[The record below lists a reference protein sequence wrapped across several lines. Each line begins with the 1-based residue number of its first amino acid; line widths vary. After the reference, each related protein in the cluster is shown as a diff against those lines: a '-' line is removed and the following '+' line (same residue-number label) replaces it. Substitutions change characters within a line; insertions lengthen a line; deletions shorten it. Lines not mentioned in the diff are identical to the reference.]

1 MEHRVSNC
9 GKTAHILTLHNHQ
22 NASVILTLHFQQS
35 CTLEFFF
42 LNHST
47 NGYSKWVYQARLPS
61 QKEFI
66 FPCQIH
72 VSWKKSSVSRFSKH
86 PDEPRSDHMDG
97 FITAVMWLE
106 KGEREQKDLGGG
118 GERPFIPRLDN
129 HWTKRKKRK
138 MIKRQVT
145 PVSIYSVGKIRFPL
159 L

>member
-35 CTLEFFF
+35 CTLNFFF

-106 KGEREQKDLGGG
+106 KGEREQKDLG
-118 GERPFIPRLDN
+118 E
-129 HWTKRKKRK
+129 KKAFYTSLG
-138 MIKRQVT
+138 Q
-145 PVSIYSVGKIRFPL
+145 SL
-159 L
+159 N

>member
-42 LNHST
+42 SQPQH
-47 NGYSKWVYQARLPS
+47 KWLQQMSVPGTSAVPER
-61 QKEFI
+61 I
-66 FPCQIH
+66 HFPMPNSCLLEEIKCKQVQQTPRRTPQWPHGRIH
-72 VSWKKSSVSRFSKH
+72 YCSNVTWK
-86 PDEPRSDHMDG
+86 G
-97 FITAVMWLE
+97 W
-106 KGEREQKDLGGG
+106 ERAEGSGGKK
-118 GERPFIPRLDN
+118 RPFIPRLDN

>member
-42 LNHST
+42 SQPQH
-47 NGYSKWVYQARLPS
+47 KWLQQMSVPGTSAVPER
-61 QKEFI
+61 I
-66 FPCQIH
+66 HFPMPNSCLLEEIKCKQVQQTPRRTPQWPHGRIH
-72 VSWKKSSVSRFSKH
+72 YCSNVTWK
-86 PDEPRSDHMDG
+86 G
-97 FITAVMWLE
+97 W
-106 KGEREQKDLGGG
+106 ERAEGSGGG
-118 GERPFIPRLDN
+118 KGLLYLAWTITELKERKGKWL
-129 HWTKRKKRK
+129 
-138 MIKRQVT
+138 KRQVT